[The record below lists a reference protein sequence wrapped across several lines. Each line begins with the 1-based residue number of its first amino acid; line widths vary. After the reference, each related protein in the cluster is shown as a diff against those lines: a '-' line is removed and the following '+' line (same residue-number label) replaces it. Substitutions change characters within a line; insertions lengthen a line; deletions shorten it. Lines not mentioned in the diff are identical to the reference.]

1 LCPRETTEGELIFMG
16 PPGSGKG
23 TQARLLTDEHGWV
36 HLSTGD
42 LFRDHLRRGT
52 ALGTLAEAHMSKG
65 RYVPDEVTVGMVRER
80 VAGIPRATRI
90 VFDGFPRTLP
100 QASALDELLRERGRA
115 VGRAVLI
122 EVPRAALIE
131 RLSARATGR
140 SDDSPEVIAKRLD
153 VYEEQTRPVIER
165 YERAGALVRVDGV
178 GKIDEVRARI
188 ALAIAA

>member
-122 EVPRAALIE
+122 EVARAALIE